1 MSDAEDQE
9 LETQPVVE
17 EEPEIEEDRE
27 KITSD
32 VIAAGLSQIKKTA
45 SKIAHSHLIKLD
57 GQTYAFT
64 CLNLEKK

>member
-1 MSDAEDQE
+1 MVHADQEDQE

-45 SKIAHSHLIKLD
+45 SKTAHSHLI
-57 GQTYAFT
+57 
-64 CLNLEKK
+64 